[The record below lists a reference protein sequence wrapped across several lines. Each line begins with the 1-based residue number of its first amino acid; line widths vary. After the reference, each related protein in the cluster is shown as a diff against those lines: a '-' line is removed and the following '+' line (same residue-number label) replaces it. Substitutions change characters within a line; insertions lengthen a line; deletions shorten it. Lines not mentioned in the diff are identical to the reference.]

1 MTGEGIKKKRD
12 PIFSVCFVVFV
23 VACVGILG
31 VYVDEHYL
39 QKDET
44 KVAYGDKVTVDYV
57 GSFYAY
63 NGESNA
69 VVFDT
74 SIASVGKNDDI
85 AKANSFSKSSYSTF
99 SVTVGSK
106 GALEAF
112 ENALV
117 GHKIGDTVKVMIPA
131 GEGYVAPA
139 GSVYENVSTTFTVP
153 AVQEMTKVQFT
164 DVYGSDITLTA
175 GTSVQITTAYG
186 WTGLA
191 TLVSSTNTVVIQNMP
206 TSGETYQYIGN
217 DDSKYGKVSY
227 KVNSISSDDI
237 SVTISFSDTKDV
249 GSGAIAMIELNV
261 DGQKVYITGVGSN
274 TYSYKTCQETYNAD
288 LYFEITIKTIGS

>member
-39 QKDET
+39 QSDET
-44 KVAYGDKVTVDYV
+44 KVAYGDKVTVDYT
-57 GSFYAY
+57 GTYYAFY
-63 NGESNA
+63 GEANA

-74 SIASVGKNDDI
+74 SIASVGNNDDI
-85 AKANSFSKSSYSTF
+85 AKANSFSKSSYSTL
-99 SVTVGSK
+99 SVTVGSN
-106 GALEAF
+106 GALKGF

-117 GHKIGDTVKVMIPA
+117 GHKIGDTFTVKIPA

-139 GSVYENVSTTFTVP
+139 GSVHEDVSTTFAVP
-153 AVQEMTKVQFT
+153 AVQEMTKAQFT
-164 DVYGSDITLTA
+164 DVYGSDVTLTA
-175 GTSVQITTAYG
+175 GTSVRITTAYG

-191 TLVSSTNTVVIQNMP
+191 TFVSSTNMVVVQNMP

-217 DDSKYGKVSY
+217 DDSEYGKVSY
-227 KVNSISSDDI
+227 KVNSISSDSI
-237 SVTISFSDTKDV
+237 SVTMSFSDTKSV
-249 GSGAIAMIELNV
+249 GNGNIAMLEINV
-261 DGQKVYITGVGSN
+261 DGNGIYVTGVGSG
-274 TYSYKTCQETYNAD
+274 TYSYKTCEERDNID
-288 LYFEITIKTIGS
+288 LYFEITIRTIGS